1 MFESTVG
8 SQNSFRVKST
18 PPVCYDRVEC
28 VAEDTVL
35 PLTGSDSVSVTSVT
49 GAPII

>member
-1 MFESTVG
+1 MFESAAG
-8 SQNSFRVKST
+8 SDNSFRIKST

-35 PLTGSDSVSVTSVT
+35 PLSGSGTVSITSVT
-49 GAPII
+49 GNGL